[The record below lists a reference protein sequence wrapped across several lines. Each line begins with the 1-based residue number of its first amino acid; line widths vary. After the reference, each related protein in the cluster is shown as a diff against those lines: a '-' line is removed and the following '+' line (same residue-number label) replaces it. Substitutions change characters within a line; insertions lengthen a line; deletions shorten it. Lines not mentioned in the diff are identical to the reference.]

1 MSIRFCLFLAGYI
14 KIVSCS
20 LLLVSLVVG
29 FLCISFIH
37 AMPAQ
42 IHMSGMHTTHV
53 VSSVTLNTCCN
64 AGVTDHMEL
73 WKGTLIGIPQGLQA
87 MLALIIM
94 GVAVVF
100 TCSIFLK
107 MSRAVA
113 DVFFFRYRQYIRTH
127 PDIGICN
134 MLRLAFACGILHPK
148 TH

>member
-1 MSIRFCLFLAGYI
+1 MNIRFCPFLAGYI
-14 KIVSCS
+14 KIILCDLILLS
-20 LLLVSLVVG
+20 LIVG

-73 WKGTLIGIPQGLQA
+73 WKGTLVGILQGLQD
-87 MLALIIM
+87 MLALIIV
-94 GVAVVF
+94 GVAVAF
-100 TCSIFLK
+100 TCSFFLK
-107 MSRAVA
+107 ISRAVA
-113 DVFFFRYRQYIRTH
+113 DVLFFRYRQYIRTH

-134 MLRLAFACGILHPK
+134 MLQLAFACGILHPK

>member
-1 MSIRFCLFLAGYI
+1 MNIRVFPFLAGYI
-14 KIVSCS
+14 KIILCDLILLS
-20 LLLVSLVVG
+20 LIVG

-37 AMPAQ
+37 TMPVQ
-42 IHMSGMHTTHV
+42 VHMSGMHTADV
-53 VSSVTLNTCCN
+53 ASSVTLNACCN

-73 WKGTLIGIPQGLQA
+73 WKGTLVGIPQGLQD
-87 MLALIIM
+87 MLALIIV
-94 GVAVVF
+94 GVAIAF
-100 TCSIFLK
+100 TGSFFLK

-113 DVFFFRYRQYIRTH
+113 DVLFIRYRQYIRTH